1 MLESQKEGRYQRV
14 IQQLEE
20 LLTKSFDPVARMAT
34 INAVLS
40 HKFDYYFWCGFYF
53 VQDDY
58 LLVGPYQGPLAC
70 QILRGSGVCITAV
83 NQKQSVVVP
92 DVHQFEGHIAC
103 DSRSNSEIV
112 VPVFDQF
119 KQIKAVLDIDSIS
132 FNSFTQ
138 TDRQYLE
145 LIADMVYVNKE

>member
-1 MLESQKEGRYQRV
+1 V
-14 IQQLEE
+14 
-20 LLTKSFDPVARMAT
+20 
-34 INAVLS
+34 
-40 HKFDYYFWCGFYF
+40 
-53 VQDDY
+53 
-58 LLVGPYQGPLAC
+58 VGPYQGPLAC
-70 QILRGSGVCITAV
+70 QLLRGSGVCITAV